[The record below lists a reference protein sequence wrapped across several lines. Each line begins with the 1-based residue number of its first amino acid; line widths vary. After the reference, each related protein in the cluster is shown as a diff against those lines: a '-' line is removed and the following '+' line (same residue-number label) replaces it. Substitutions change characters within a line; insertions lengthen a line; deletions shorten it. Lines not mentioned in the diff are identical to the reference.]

1 MFDVA
6 LLIQSMVT
14 GIMLGGLYAIVGVGL
29 SLIFG
34 IMGLTNI
41 AHGNLMILCSF
52 LIMVFATN
60 FVQNVMLALVLTI
73 VVMMILGFLMQNF
86 LVNKVIDKGAEPA
99 LLVTFGLSII
109 IQNALTLIFGAD
121 ARAIESSVANVN
133 VISTSYVSIS
143 GAYLLNFV
151 VAVAVILGLTVLI
164 KRTYLGRAIRAASD
178 NVRAAELMGVHTK
191 LIYSVTMCIA
201 MITACIAGL
210 LVGNTFVFYP
220 YSGTQYLII
229 AFGVVVIGG
238 MGSIGGTLLGG
249 IILGLAQ
256 LLGSFFFG
264 TGYQIFVGYIVMLVL
279 LTIKP
284 AGLLGNMKRK

>member
-1 MFDVA
+1 MDLA
-6 LLIQSMVT
+6 LLTQSIVT
-14 GIMLGGLYAIVGVGL
+14 GILLDGLYAIVGVGL

-52 LIMVFATN
+52 LIMVFASIFSN
-60 FVQNVMLALVLTI
+60 NILLALIFTI
-73 VVMMILGFLMQNF
+73 VVMMVVGFLLQNF

-109 IQNALTLIFGAD
+109 IQNALTLKFGAD
-121 ARAIESSVANVN
+121 ARSIDSAVANVN
-133 VISTSYVSIS
+133 IVATKYVSIS

-151 VAVAVILGLTVLI
+151 VAVIVILALTLLI
-164 KRTYLGRAIRAASD
+164 KKTYLGRAIRAASD

-201 MITACIAGL
+201 MVTACIAGL

-249 IILGLAQ
+249 VILGLAQ
-256 LLGSFFFG
+256 LLGSYFFG
-264 TGYQIFVGYIVMLVL
+264 TGYQIFAGYIVKLIL
-279 LTIKP
+279 LTVKP
-284 AGLLGNMKRK
+284 AGLLSNMKRK